1 MNQEGQER
9 MAKMKTN
16 NVRIEFISNED
27 GATLRLEGDIKGV
40 HSGMFLLIK
49 KIADSLDAEFDDV
62 LRALHSM
69 NEISSDL
76 FKPVSKAEFKEK
88 LTPMEEFL
96 KEMNK
101 PFEVF

>member
-16 NVRIEFISNED
+16 NVRIEFTNTED
-27 GATLRLEGDIKGV
+27 GQTLRVDGYAAGV
-40 HSGMFLLIK
+40 HAGLLMIIK
-49 KIADSLDAEFDDV
+49 RVAESLNAEFDDV
-62 LRALHSM
+62 LRELHSM
-69 NEISSDL
+69 NEICSDL

-101 PFEVF
+101 PFEV

>member
-1 MNQEGQER
+1 MNPEGQER

-16 NVRIEFISNED
+16 NVRIEFTNTED
-27 GATLRLEGDIKGV
+27 GQVLRIDGGVSGV
-40 HSGMFLLIK
+40 HAGLLMIIK
-49 KIADSLDAEFDDV
+49 KVAESLDAEFDDV

-69 NEISSDL
+69 NEVSSDL

-101 PFEVF
+101 PFEV